1 MKKTFYSSRDFT
13 FMVTLVFCLGIL
25 VLMCSCAS
33 NKASS
38 VGTAAG
44 KAAIGSVP
52 NTAASTVKGATTTA
66 ISGGKVLQGVR
77 SGAAAGG
84 AGSAAGDVV
93 GEALRELLK

>member
-1 MKKTFYSSRDFT
+1 MKKTFHSSRDFT
-13 FMVTLVFCLGIL
+13 FMLTLVFCLGIL
-25 VLMCSCAS
+25 VLLCSCAS

-44 KAAIGSVP
+44 KAAIGSPP
-52 NTAASTVKGATTTA
+52 NIAESAVKGATTTA
-66 ISGGKVLQGVR
+66 ISGGKVLQGAR
-77 SGAAAGG
+77 SGAAGG

>member
-1 MKKTFYSSRDFT
+1 MKKTFYGLRDFT
-13 FMVTLVFCLGIL
+13 YMVTLLCCLGIL
-25 VLMCSCAS
+25 ILMCSCTS

-52 NTAASTVKGATTTA
+52 NSAAGVINGATTTA
-66 ISGGKVLQGVR
+66 ISGGRVLQGAR
-77 SGAAAGG
+77 NGAAGG
-84 AGSAAGDVV
+84 IGSAAGAVA

>member
-1 MKKTFYSSRDFT
+1 MKKLYSASG
-13 FMVTLVFCLGIL
+13 VTLIFCLGLL

-44 KAAIGSVP
+44 KAAIGGAP
-52 NTAASTVKGATTTA
+52 NSAASAIDGGTTTA
-66 ISGGKVLQGVR
+66 ISGGKVLQGAR
-77 SGAAAGG
+77 SGAASS
-84 AGSAAGDVV
+84 AGSAAGNIV

>member
-38 VGTAAG
+38 VGKAAG
-44 KAAIGSVP
+44 KAAIGGIPGS
-52 NTAASTVKGATTTA
+52 AAGAVDGGSSTA
-66 ISGGKVLQGVR
+66 IRGGKVLQGAR
-77 SGAAAGG
+77 SGAAGG
-84 AGSAAGDVV
+84 VGSAAGNVV